1 MYYTRTARKRHIRQF
16 TCGLIALVAMAAC
29 VCFFIGYAMAHDHFA
44 PWEVQTVLLCATVI
58 ALATAIISILIGY
71 ENL

>member
-1 MYYTRTARKRHIRQF
+1 
-16 TCGLIALVAMAAC
+16 VA
-29 VCFFIGYAMAHDHFA
+29 VFLSVSVSGEGPIGYAMAHDHFA
-44 PWEVQTVLLCATVI
+44 PWEVQTVLLCSTVI

>member
-1 MYYTRTARKRHIRQF
+1 MYHSITARKRHIRQF
-16 TCGLIALVAMAAC
+16 TCGLIAIIASMAC

-58 ALATAIISILIGY
+58 ALATAIIALLIGH